1 MSEKRKGKRKRQ
13 TSAQKKMNVLILL
26 RKKRGQ
32 KNGYQTKPRVQINY
46 AHRIRSFMV

>member
-1 MSEKRKGKRKRQ
+1 MSENERKRKRQ
-13 TSAQKKMNVLILL
+13 TSAQKKNVLILL